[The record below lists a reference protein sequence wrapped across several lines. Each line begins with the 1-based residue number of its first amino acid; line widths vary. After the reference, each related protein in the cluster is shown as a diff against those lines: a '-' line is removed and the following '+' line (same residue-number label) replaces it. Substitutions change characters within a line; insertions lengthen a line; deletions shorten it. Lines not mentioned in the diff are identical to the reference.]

1 MTTVSHAIASF
12 LLACRADG
20 LSPRTV
26 EAYQTRLLPLQ
37 RRHPDTP
44 ITNITTDDLRALI
57 ADLYA
62 DRSPHTV
69 HGHVRAL
76 KRFFRWLADEGL
88 IQRNPADRI
97 RLPRLP
103 QAPPKAIADDDLRRI
118 LIAAATSGSD
128 WERRRNAAIILFLA
142 DTGCRLGGM
151 LGLRVDDLDLGRRLA
166 RVREKGGQWRFLFLL
181 PETAR
186 ALADYLDARAAVA
199 GDTDALWLTHDGRPL
214 SRWGVRSILRRLARR
229 AGVRGPVGAHAFR
242 HRFAIHYLLAGGDLA
257 SLADLLGHRNVETT
271 KSYYA
276 RFALDDLQR
285 KHDEFSP
292 AKGLTFPTSCDRM

>member
-1 MTTVSHAIASF
+1 MTTVSQAIASF

-20 LSPRTV
+20 LSPRTI
-26 EAYQTRLLPLQ
+26 ESYQTRLLPLQ

-44 ITNITTDDLRALI
+44 IADITTDNLRAII

-69 HGHVRAL
+69 HGHIRAL
-76 KRFFRWLADEGL
+76 KRFFRWLAAEGI
-88 IQRNPADRI
+88 IQQNPADRI

-103 QAPPKAIADDDLRRI
+103 QSPPKAIADDDLRR
-118 LIAAATSGSD
+118 LLHAAATSGTD
-128 WERRRNAAIILFLA
+128 WERRRNMALILFLA

-151 LGLRVDDLDLGRRLA
+151 LNLRVDDLDLDRRVA
-166 RVREKGGQWRFLFLL
+166 RVREKGGQWRFVFLL
-181 PETAR
+181 PATAR
-186 ALADYLDARAAVA
+186 ALADYLEARAAVA
-199 GDTDALWLTHDGRPL
+199 GETDALWVAHNGHPL
-214 SRWGVRSILRRLARR
+214 GRWGVRSILRRLARR
-229 AGVRGPVGAHAFR
+229 AGVRGPVGPHAFR

-257 SLADLLGHRNVETT
+257 SLADLLGHRDVEVTRA
-271 KSYYA
+271 YYA

-292 AKGLTFPTSCDRM
+292 ARGLTFTTSCDRI